1 MKRESLK
8 PNLDLKRRDLLILAS
23 AAILGAGIYL
33 IASAVIYRIGFPLDD
48 SWIHQTFARNLALH
62 GQWAFQLG
70 HPSAGSTAPLWTFI
84 LALGFWLRL
93 APYFW
98 TYPIGGLTLFGLG
111 VLTEVTARGL
121 LSSYHP
127 RFPWVGLF
135 FVAEWHFLWAAMSG
149 METLL
154 DALLLTSVL
163 ALLMTGSRRYLT
175 MGLLTGLSVWV
186 RPDGLTLLAPVILTI
201 LLIEKSSRDKFN
213 VIVQYLIGFGSLVV
227 PYLLFNLWLSGTP
240 MPNTFYAKQVEY
252 AYWQTEPFLYH
263 IEVLLLQVFTGPSI
277 ILLPGIIGWVVL
289 SIRRRDWASMASML
303 WCGGYLYL
311 YISRLPAYQHGR
323 YLMPAMPI
331 LFLIGLLAFFE
342 FTKSNL
348 LKRYHRIAQQVWQV
362 SLVLVTLG
370 FMALGARAYGEDVGL
385 IESEMVVTAKWVA
398 QNIPPNSIIAAHDIG
413 ALGYFD
419 HHQLIDLAGLVSPEV
434 IPFMRD
440 EARLAAYLNQRGV
453 SYLVAFPD
461 FYPDMTRSVPLV
473 FSSGGKFAVEAG
485 QKNMAVYHWIL
496 H

>member
-33 IASAVIYRIGFPLDD
+33 IASALIYRIGFPLDD

-201 LLIEKSSRDKFN
+201 LLIEKSSRD
-213 VIVQYLIGFGSLVV
+213 
-227 PYLLFNLWLSGTP
+227 
-240 MPNTFYAKQVEY
+240 
-252 AYWQTEPFLYH
+252 
-263 IEVLLLQVFTGPSI
+263 
-277 ILLPGIIGWVVL
+277 
-289 SIRRRDWASMASML
+289 
-303 WCGGYLYL
+303 
-311 YISRLPAYQHGR
+311 
-323 YLMPAMPI
+323 
-331 LFLIGLLAFFE
+331 
-342 FTKSNL
+342 
-348 LKRYHRIAQQVWQV
+348 
-362 SLVLVTLG
+362 
-370 FMALGARAYGEDVGL
+370 
-385 IESEMVVTAKWVA
+385 
-398 QNIPPNSIIAAHDIG
+398 
-413 ALGYFD
+413 
-419 HHQLIDLAGLVSPEV
+419 
-434 IPFMRD
+434 
-440 EARLAAYLNQRGV
+440 
-453 SYLVAFPD
+453 
-461 FYPDMTRSVPLV
+461 
-473 FSSGGKFAVEAG
+473 
-485 QKNMAVYHWIL
+485 
-496 H
+496 